1 MSNTRHVVILGGG
14 IVGVTSAYF
23 LARSGCRVTL
33 VEREAATGL
42 ETSFANGGLI
52 TPSMSDPWAA
62 PGIPLMILK
71 WLGREGAPFLVRPGA
86 IPGLTSWG
94 LKFFREC
101 TPKAWQ
107 RNTEN
112 ILRLCRYSHEQ
123 LNEVVSETGVEFD
136 ANKSGTLHLFRD
148 KLSMDRTK
156 RTAEVVSALG
166 VASDVLDAEACAE
179 LEPALAPQ
187 VERIFGGVHYPG
199 DQAGDAH
206 LFTQRLAEVCAAKG
220 VEFRYGEAVESIETA
235 GGSVCAVVTDA
246 GRIETDACLVALGNA
261 SAALVRPLGI
271 SLPIYPVKG
280 YSVTFPVDGWNGAPV
295 VPFVD
300 DARKMG
306 IVRMGNRVRVAGTAE
321 FTGDDKTLNPKRI
334 ANLKEFFFSLFP
346 DYPDRDA
353 GEAWTG
359 LRPTTPD
366 GLPYL
371 GSTPVQG
378 LYLNTG
384 HGHLGWTMSC
394 GSARTVADI
403 ITGER
408 PEIDLAG
415 TTLEGR

>member
-1 MSNTRHVVILGGG
+1 MTDARHVVILGGG

-23 LARSGCRVTL
+23 LTRSGCRVTL
-33 VEREAATGL
+33 IERHAGAGL

-71 WLGREGAPFLVRPGA
+71 WIGREGAPFLVRPGA

-101 TPKAWQ
+101 TPKAWH
-107 RNTEN
+107 RNTQN

-123 LNEVVSETGVEFD
+123 LKQVVGETGIEFD
-136 ANKSGTLHLFRD
+136 ANKNGTLHLFRD
-148 KLSMDRTK
+148 RLSMDRTK
-156 RTAEVVSALG
+156 KTAEVINSLG
-166 VASDVLDAEACAE
+166 VGSNILDAEGCAE

-187 VERIFGGVHYPG
+187 VEKIFGGVHYPDDG
-199 DQAGDAH
+199 AGDAH
-206 LFTQRLAEVCAAKG
+206 LFTRRLARKCEAEGAD
-220 VEFRYGEAVESIETA
+220 FRYGETVENIETA
-235 GGSVCAVVTDA
+235 GGAVTAVSTDA
-246 GRIETDACLVALGNA
+246 GRIETDACLVCLGNA
-261 SAALVRPLGI
+261 SAALLHPLGI

-321 FTGDDKTLNPKRI
+321 FTGDDKTLKPERI
-334 ANLKEFFFSLFP
+334 ANLKEFFFGLFP
-346 DYPDRDA
+346 DYPHRNA

-371 GSTPVQG
+371 GHTSISG

-394 GSARTVADI
+394 GSAKALADI
-403 ITGER
+403 ITMGK
-408 PEIDLAG
+408 PEIDLPG
-415 TTLEGR
+415 TALENR

>member
-1 MSNTRHVVILGGG
+1 MADARHVVILGGG

-33 VEREAATGL
+33 VERLDGAGL

-101 TPKAWQ
+101 TPKAWR
-107 RNTEN
+107 RNTPN

-123 LNEVVSETGVEFD
+123 LTEVVGETGIEFD
-136 ANKSGTLHLFRD
+136 INQNGTLHLFRD
-148 KLSMDRTK
+148 RLSMDRTK
-156 RTAEVVSALG
+156 ETAEVIGGLG
-166 VASDVLDAEACAE
+166 VASTVLDAEGCAG

-199 DQAGDAH
+199 DEAGDAH
-206 LFTQRLAEVCAAKG
+206 LFTQRLAEVCATRG
-220 VEFRYGEAVESIETA
+220 VEFRYGETVETLDTA
-235 GGSVCAVVTDA
+235 GGAVSAVVTDR
-246 GRIETDACLVALGNA
+246 GRIETDACLVCLGNA

-306 IVRMGNRVRVAGTAE
+306 IVRIGNRVRVAGTAE
-321 FTGDDKTLNPKRI
+321 FTGHDKTLNPKRI
-334 ANLKEFFFSLFP
+334 ANLKEFFFDLFP
-346 DYPDRDA
+346 DYPHRDA

-371 GSTPVQG
+371 GATPVKG

-394 GSARTVADI
+394 GSARAVANI
-403 ITGER
+403 ISGEV
-408 PEIDLAG
+408 PEIDLTG
-415 TTLEGR
+415 TALGDR